1 LQDVYNQALVLHQ
14 RGKLVEA
21 EQLYRQVLGVDARML
36 AARQMLGVLLVQQG
50 RPEEALTMMQPALA
64 LNPRHAG
71 VQVNAGNILNLMGR
85 FAESLDHY
93 DRALAIAPDADTWT
107 NRGNALQ
114 SLFRIEEALA
124 SYEQALRFN
133 PRDIQ
138 ALFRR
143 GAILGDRGR
152 AVEALEAYDKVLALN
167 PNHIEALN
175 NRGYTRWSHSRW
187 ETGEDYARAIADL
200 ERALALAPDMP
211 FLPGGVLHLKM
222 EVADW
227 TNFAA
232 EKARLIAGVRA
243 DAPVARPFMFQA
255 LSENPADSQT
265 CARIFANVTHPP
277 AAETAPAFA
286 RKSGGKIRL
295 AYLSGEFREQA
306 TAILMAG
313 LYERHDRE
321 TFDVIAVD
329 NGSAD
334 TDAMSQRLKSA
345 FDEWIDIGCLSDSEA
360 AQKIRGAGIDILVNL
375 NGWFGRPRMGVFA
388 MRSAPVQVNYLGFP
402 GTLGAPYIDYIIADK
417 IVIPEGEQ
425 RFYDEAVVTLFDDSG
440 AGCYQV
446 NDDRGRPIAP
456 TPTRAEAGL
465 PDKGF
470 VFCNFNHAYKL
481 TPETFASW
489 MRILKQVPDSVLWL
503 LQGPSPLAQNMAR
516 HATAHG
522 VAPERIRYAPHLPPE
537 KHLAR
542 LGLANLFLDGLPY
555 NAHTTGSDAL
565 WAGVPLIT
573 QTGSAFP
580 GRVAASLLAAA
591 GLPELVTESREA
603 FEALAVQLA
612 REPQKLAAVKNRLTH
627 DCPLFDTDLFRRRI
641 EAAYLRMW
649 EACQAGQKPQG
660 FAL

>member
-1 LQDVYNQALVLHQ
+1 MQDVYNQALVLHQ

-50 RPEEALTMMQPALA
+50 RPEEALAMMQKALA

-71 VQVNAGNILNLMGR
+71 VLVNAGNILNLMGR

-107 NRGNALQ
+107 NRGNTLQ
-114 SLFRIEEALA
+114 SLFRMDEALA

-211 FLPGGVLHLKM
+211 FLQGGVLHLKM
-222 EVADW
+222 QVADW
-227 TNFAA
+227 SDFAA
-232 EKARLIAGVRA
+232 GKARLIAGVRA
-243 DAPVARPFMFQA
+243 GAPVARPFMFQA

-265 CARIFANVTHPP
+265 CARIFAAAMHPP
-277 AAETAPAFA
+277 AADAAPAFA
-286 RKSGGKIRL
+286 RKAGSRIRL

-321 TFDVIAVD
+321 KFELIAVD

-334 TDAMSQRLKSA
+334 TDAMSRRLKSA
-345 FDEWIDIGCLSDSEA
+345 FDEWIDIGGLSDHEA
-360 AQKIRGAGIDILVNL
+360 AQKIRDAGIDILVNL

-440 AGCYQV
+440 AGCYQI

-489 MRILKQVPDSVLWL
+489 MRILKQVPDSLLWL
-503 LQGPSPLAQNMAR
+503 LQGPPPLAQNIAR

-522 VAPERIRYAPHLPPE
+522 VAPERILYAPHLPPE

-542 LGLANLFLDGLPY
+542 LGLADLFLDGLPY

-573 QTGSAFP
+573 LAGSAFP

-591 GLPELVTESREA
+591 GLPELVTQSRDA

-612 REPQKLAAVKNRLTH
+612 SEPERLAAVKKRLTR

-660 FAL
+660 FAV

>member
-50 RPEEALTMMQPALA
+50 RPEEALAMMQSALA

-71 VQVNAGNILNLMGR
+71 VLVNAGNILNLMGR

-114 SLFRIEEALA
+114 SLFRIDEALA

-152 AVEALEAYDKVLALN
+152 TLEALEAYDKVLALN

-175 NRGYTRWSHSRW
+175 NRGYTRWSHTRW
-187 ETGEDYARAIADL
+187 ETSDDYALAIADL

-211 FLPGGVLHLKM
+211 FLQGGVLHLKM
-222 EVADW
+222 QVADW
-227 TNFAA
+227 SDFAA

-243 DAPVARPFMFQA
+243 GAPVARPFMFQA
-255 LSENPADSQT
+255 LSESPADSQT
-265 CARIFANVTHPP
+265 CARIFAAAMHPP
-277 AAETAPAFA
+277 AADAAPVFA
-286 RKSGGKIRL
+286 RKAGGKIRL

-321 TFDVIAVD
+321 KFELIAVD
-329 NGSAD
+329 NGSTG
-334 TDAMSQRLKSA
+334 TDAMSRRLKSA
-345 FDEWIDIGCLSDSEA
+345 FDEWIDIGGLSDHEA
-360 AQKIRGAGIDILVNL
+360 ARKIRDAGIDILVNL

-388 MRSAPVQVNYLGFP
+388 QRPAPVQVNYLGFP

-417 IVIPEGEQ
+417 IVIPEGEE
-425 RFYDEAVVTLFDDSG
+425 RFYDEAVITLP
-440 AGCYQV
+440 GCYQA
-446 NDDRGRPIAP
+446 NDDRGRPMAP
-456 TPTRAEAGL
+456 IPTRAEAGL

-470 VFCNFNHAYKL
+470 VFCNFNHVYKL
-481 TPETFASW
+481 TPDTFACW
-489 MRILKQVPDSVLWL
+489 MRILKQVPGSVLWL
-503 LQGPSPLAQNMAR
+503 LQGPPPLAQNIAG
-516 HATAHG
+516 HAQANG
-522 VAPERIRYAPHLPPE
+522 VAPERILYAPHQPPE

-542 LGLANLFLDGLPY
+542 LSLADLFLDQLPY

-573 QTGSAFP
+573 QAGSAFP

-591 GLPELVTESREA
+591 GLPELVTQSRDA

-612 REPQKLAAVKNRLTH
+612 SKPERLAAVKKRLTH

-660 FAL
+660 FAV